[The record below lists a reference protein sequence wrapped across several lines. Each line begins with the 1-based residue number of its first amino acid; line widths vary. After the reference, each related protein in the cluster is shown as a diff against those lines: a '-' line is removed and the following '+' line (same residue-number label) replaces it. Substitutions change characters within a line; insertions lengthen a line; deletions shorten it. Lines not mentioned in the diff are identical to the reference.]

1 MMTQLRTLFWLV
13 GLFWM
18 LLTPSVRAQAS
29 TRQGEEARFS
39 VGEAPPSQTTQ
50 AAQLLEMLSPSSS
63 DVAGN
68 ADTIAQA
75 LTQITDIR
83 VEAVEGGLN
92 LTLETAAG
100 GAEQLAISEPSIS
113 GNAVVI
119 EIAGA
124 VLALPEGEAFA
135 EFAPTE
141 EIAVVQVSETAGDR
155 VQIAIT
161 GADAAPT
168 VETAI
173 EATSLTFS
181 AVPGIAQVGESEE
194 GIRLVV
200 TGDEDEGYNPSSA
213 TTATGTDTPIRDT
226 PFSIQVIPEEVLE
239 DRNVT
244 ELGDALETVGGIV
257 ENGARGTS
265 ALGPNLLI
273 RGFRLNDT
281 IFRDGI
287 SAFSLAPL
295 STNDVERIEVLR
307 GPASVLFGQGNP
319 GGVVN
324 LVTKQPL
331 SEPFYEVSGSVGSF
345 DSYDGAL
352 DLSGPLTETGD
363 VRYRLNLSYENY
375 GSFRDFI
382 DGERLQVSPILAW
395 DINENTSL
403 DVFGQYTYDRET
415 IDEGIP
421 FDSNGEPIDV
431 PRSRFLNEDFGEF
444 TQDQFS
450 LGYRLNHDFNDNLSL
465 RHSSQYFQY
474 EPERYYPFVNSFDE
488 VTGEAERVEYFA
500 EGTYQRFFTNA
511 ELVGQ
516 FNTGSVEH
524 ELLFGL
530 EYRHDAEDPSFQF
543 DNAFPSI
550 NAFNPVY
557 TNEPFEQAPTFF
569 RDDNVDTIS
578 AYIQDQITI
587 IPELIVLAGL
597 RFDYVDEFRTERN
610 LGEARQEFTDQ
621 NEAFTPRL
629 GIVYK
634 PIEPISLY
642 ASYTTSFFPNGAGFL
657 NGDGSTFEPEE
668 GRQFEVG
675 VKTDITDNLSLTL
688 AAFDIRRQNVVVS
701 DPDNPLFSIQ
711 TGEVASRGID
721 LNLNG
726 EILPGWNVTAAYN
739 YLDAFVSEDTTDIE
753 GNQLEGVPENQFS
766 LWTTYEIQQ
775 GDLAGLGAGLGLLYV
790 GERPG
795 DIDNSFTLPDY
806 FRTDAALFYKR
817 DNWRAQ
823 LNVENLFDIDYFP
836 STSYGSSLYVNPG
849 APFGISASFAVEF

>member
-1 MMTQLRTLFWLV
+1 MTTVLSLFA
-13 GLFWM
+13 
-18 LLTPSVRAQAS
+18 LTATGAKAEIADSRI
-29 TRQGEEARFS
+29 
-39 VGEAPPSQTTQ
+39 GEASYTVTANWMAQTET
-50 AAQLLEMLSPSSS
+50 AP
-63 DVAGN
+63 V
-68 ADTIAQA
+68 
-75 LTQITDIR
+75 QIVGIQ
-83 VEAVEGGLN
+83 VEESETGLQI
-92 LTLETAAG
+92 TLETIETALNMRVTTASG
-100 GAEQLAISEPSIS
+100 NALIAEFSNAVLVDNPLEQFEPAEGIALVQVSALPDERVRVVVTGSNAPPIADFESTASGLAIS
-113 GNAVVI
+113 
-119 EIAGA
+119 IAPGA
-124 VLALPEGEAFA
+124 A
-135 EFAPTE
+135 
-141 EIAVVQVSETAGDR
+141 Q
-155 VQIAIT
+155 
-161 GADAAPT
+161 ADD
-168 VETAI
+168 
-173 EATSLTFS
+173 TSDT
-181 AVPGIAQVGESEE
+181 
-194 GIRLVV
+194 IRLVV
-200 TGDEDEGYNPSSA
+200 TGEDDEGYNPSSA
-213 TTATGTDTPIRDT
+213 STAIGTDTPIRDT
-226 PFSIQVIPEEVLE
+226 PFSIQVIPEAVLE

-244 ELGDALETVGGIV
+244 ELGDALETAGGIV

-265 ALGPNLLI
+265 AFGPNLLI

-331 SEPFYEVSGSVGSF
+331 SKPFHEVSGSAGSF
-345 DSYDGAL
+345 ESYDGAL
-352 DLSGPLTETGD
+352 DLSGPLTGAGD

-375 GSFRDFI
+375 GSFRDFV
-382 DGERLQVSPILAW
+382 DGERLQVSPTLAW

-415 IDEGIP
+415 TDEGIP

-530 EYRHDAEDPSFQF
+530 EYRHDAEDPAFQF
-543 DNAFPSI
+543 DNEFPPI

-557 TNEPFEQAPTFF
+557 TNEPFEKSPTFF

-587 IPELIVLAGL
+587 IPELILLAGL

-610 LGEARQEFTDQ
+610 SGEPRQEFEDQ
-621 NEAFTPRL
+621 SEAFTPRL

-634 PIEPISLY
+634 PIEPITLY
-642 ASYTTSFFPNGAGFL
+642 ASYTTSFLPNGAGFL
-657 NGDGSTFEPEE
+657 NGNGSTFEPEE

-675 VKTDITDNLSLTL
+675 IKTDVTDRLSLTL
-688 AAFDIRRQNVVVS
+688 AAFDIRRQNIVVS
-701 DPDNPLFSIQ
+701 DPDDPLLSIQ

-739 YLDAFVSEDTTDIE
+739 YLDAFVSEDTTDIQ
-753 GNQLEGVPENQFS
+753 GNQLEGVPDNQFS

-775 GDLAGLGAGLGLLYV
+775 GNLAGLGAGLGLLYV
-790 GERPG
+790 GDRPG